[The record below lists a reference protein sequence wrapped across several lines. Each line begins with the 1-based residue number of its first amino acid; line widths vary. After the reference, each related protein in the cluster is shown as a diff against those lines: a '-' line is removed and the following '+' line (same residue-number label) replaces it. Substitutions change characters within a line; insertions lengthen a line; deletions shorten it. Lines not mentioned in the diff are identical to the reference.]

1 MPSSVSH
8 ASRWS
13 VASASPAPP
22 ASLVGLLATRLADAP
37 GRRAIVDAL
46 AAADEHAAWSW
57 AELVAAAL
65 ECRDGLVG
73 AGLESGDRIVHVG
86 PHGPDWL
93 VVDLACLLGGFVH
106 AALHI
111 DAPPR
116 EQERL
121 TEWLRP
127 RAVITSGGASILARR
142 GPALASSGGESV
154 SSGLRGGRWR
164 DRAADLPRLAAE
176 VEALATA
183 VDPDACCT
191 ILLSSGT
198 TGHPHGVLHSQR
210 ALAVNAAAVA
220 ETFLD
225 DPRDVRLAW
234 LPMSHALARTGDLY
248 TALVRGGC
256 LAIVGDRTRLI
267 DACRA
272 QEPTVILG
280 VPAFFERLEGA
291 SRAGRLPDLAAALGG
306 RVRVCVSG
314 AAPLRRRTAD
324 FFASHGVPLVE
335 GYGLAEAGPVVA
347 VSNPRIRR
355 PGTVGPPLPGIEV
368 QLDQR
373 PETSGQ
379 LLVRTPARAIGVLAA
394 DATDATPP
402 TADWLETG
410 DVAEID
416 EQGHLRIVGRL
427 RDTLVLATGVKV
439 PPADVERVLAEDEVV
454 AQVCV
459 VGDGLPWPVALVV
472 PEPAVLR
479 ATMSRLGVRV
489 LSRRAALTHP
499 RVLAWMGRRLASRQ
513 AGLPK
518 AWQVRRVIL
527 VGRAFDAAHGEAT
540 ESLKLKRAEIARH
553 FRRQVEAAAADESAL
568 GVGVVPGGSNA
579 AAASAGAVSLHAGG
593 VVTALWHGGDGG
605 FTAAANAASRPLS
618 AGVVGVLERSCATL
632 AHLRA
637 HGRLYEPLEEAGSVP
652 PLADAP
658 PPRVGRFSRDA
669 EDALGEAGLWGLFVP
684 PANGGTGA
692 TVAELA
698 RAITMLAADC
708 PTAAGML
715 AVHSAIGAVSALVA
729 FGTPEQQARHLPAL
743 AAGRPLSIFGGT
755 EPDAGCDLGAIR
767 ASLTR
772 DGSRLRLT
780 GTKMFITGATHGRL
794 VKVLAN
800 LDGRPAV
807 VLARLPDRDTPT
819 FRLRTYE
826 IHPLKHAHN
835 AALEFE
841 GFEID
846 PTDLLAAGAGRE
858 GMAIVWHGLNR
869 GRVTLAAQAGGTL
882 RLMLAH
888 AVAHAGRR
896 HTWGRAIASR
906 QLVQGRLARI
916 AAAIEACDAVAQ
928 WAAAVIDS
936 GAAGELEAIVAKTVA
951 SGCVR
956 DAALDAL
963 GVHGGRAF
971 LVGHPLG
978 DSLHDHLAVGIYEG
992 ESDLL
997 GLALFKGL
1005 ARRHPLADSGARG
1018 WRRAGAWLAWQVA
1031 RWAAARPDHA
1041 PLFDRRLR
1049 GHARA
1054 AHRVLRRAAHAIDR
1068 AVRRHGRSLAERQ
1081 LEVGSMAATVRES
1094 VAVMATAWHADAT
1107 GCPRRADAADVW
1119 CRLALARAAGRL
1131 PSAADLEAVASLGA
1145 RVAMEPAERTEA

>member
-1 MPSSVSH
+1 M
-8 ASRWS
+8 
-13 VASASPAPP
+13 
-22 ASLVGLLATRLADAP
+22 
-37 GRRAIVDAL
+37 
-46 AAADEHAAWSW
+46 
-57 AELVAAAL
+57 
-65 ECRDGLVG
+65 
-73 AGLESGDRIVHVG
+73 
-86 PHGPDWL
+86 
-93 VVDLACLLGGFVH
+93 
-106 AALHI
+106 
-111 DAPPR
+111 
-116 EQERL
+116 
-121 TEWLRP
+121 
-127 RAVITSGGASILARR
+127 
-142 GPALASSGGESV
+142 
-154 SSGLRGGRWR
+154 
-164 DRAADLPRLAAE
+164 
-176 VEALATA
+176 
-183 VDPDACCT
+183 
-191 ILLSSGT
+191 
-198 TGHPHGVLHSQR
+198 
-210 ALAVNAAAVA
+210 
-220 ETFLD
+220 
-225 DPRDVRLAW
+225 
-234 LPMSHALARTGDLY
+234 
-248 TALVRGGC
+248 
-256 LAIVGDRTRLI
+256 
-267 DACRA
+267 
-272 QEPTVILG
+272 
-280 VPAFFERLEGA
+280 
-291 SRAGRLPDLAAALGG
+291 
-306 RVRVCVSG
+306 
-314 AAPLRRRTAD
+314 
-324 FFASHGVPLVE
+324 
-335 GYGLAEAGPVVA
+335 
-347 VSNPRIRR
+347 
-355 PGTVGPPLPGIEV
+355 
-368 QLDQR
+368 
-373 PETSGQ
+373 
-379 LLVRTPARAIGVLAA
+379 
-394 DATDATPP
+394 
-402 TADWLETG
+402 
-410 DVAEID
+410 
-416 EQGHLRIVGRL
+416 
-427 RDTLVLATGVKV
+427 
-439 PPADVERVLAEDEVV
+439 
-454 AQVCV
+454 
-459 VGDGLPWPVALVV
+459 
-472 PEPAVLR
+472 
-479 ATMSRLGVRV
+479 
-489 LSRRAALTHP
+489 
-499 RVLAWMGRRLASRQ
+499 
-513 AGLPK
+513 
-518 AWQVRRVIL
+518 
-527 VGRAFDAAHGEAT
+527 
-540 ESLKLKRAEIARH
+540 
-553 FRRQVEAAAADESAL
+553 
-568 GVGVVPGGSNA
+568 
-579 AAASAGAVSLHAGG
+579 
-593 VVTALWHGGDGG
+593 
-605 FTAAANAASRPLS
+605 
-618 AGVVGVLERSCATL
+618 VGVLERSCATL

-772 DGSRLRLT
+772 DGDRLRLT

-846 PTDLLAAGAGRE
+846 TTDLLAAGAGRE

-916 AAAIEACDAVAQ
+916 AAAIEACDAVAL

-997 GLALFKGL
+997 
-1005 ARRHPLADSGARG
+1005 
-1018 WRRAGAWLAWQVA
+1018 
-1031 RWAAARPDHA
+1031 
-1041 PLFDRRLR
+1041 
-1049 GHARA
+1049 
-1054 AHRVLRRAAHAIDR
+1054 
-1068 AVRRHGRSLAERQ
+1068 
-1081 LEVGSMAATVRES
+1081 
-1094 VAVMATAWHADAT
+1094 
-1107 GCPRRADAADVW
+1107 
-1119 CRLALARAAGRL
+1119 
-1131 PSAADLEAVASLGA
+1131 
-1145 RVAMEPAERTEA
+1145 